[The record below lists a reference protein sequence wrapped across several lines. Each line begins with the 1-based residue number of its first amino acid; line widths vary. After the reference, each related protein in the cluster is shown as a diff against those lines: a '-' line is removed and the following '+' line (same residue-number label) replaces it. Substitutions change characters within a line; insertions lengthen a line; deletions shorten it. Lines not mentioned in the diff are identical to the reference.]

1 MNALGLN
8 KNKKKMPPIAGEHCL
23 GARSLAAETAAGSH
37 RFFSY
42 LAVTNL
48 RSPHSTQSSH

>member
-1 MNALGLN
+1 LSIFKTGLLLR
-8 KNKKKMPPIAGEHCL
+8 KNKQKMLPIAGEHCL

-48 RSPHSTQSSH
+48 K